1 MKKSLFFLLLLFF
14 LTLSCGDEVK
24 DIEILI
30 DAPAVVEEDE
40 EFDVFVKILNTSDSE
55 QKLLSIDI
63 ANQYL
68 KGIMVLNID
77 PVYKESMRI
86 PIFNSMN
93 YSYNYSLVPDDTT
106 VFKIECKAIA
116 LGDFSGDFE
125 FCINND
131 MDMLSRNVRTVVK

>member
-1 MKKSLFFLLLLFF
+1 MKKSLLFLCLLLF
-14 LTLSCGDEVK
+14 LVPSCDEIEN
-24 DIEILI
+24 IEILI
-30 DAPAVVEEDE
+30 EAPAVVEEDE
-40 EFDVFVKILNTSDSE
+40 EFDVLVKILNTSDSE
-55 QKLLSIDI
+55 QTLLSIDI

-93 YSYNYSLVPDDTT
+93 YSYNHSLPPGDTA
-106 VFKIECKAIA
+106 VFFVACKAIA
-116 LGDFSGDFE
+116 TGDFSGDFE

-131 MDMLSRNVRTVVK
+131 MDILSRNVRTVVK